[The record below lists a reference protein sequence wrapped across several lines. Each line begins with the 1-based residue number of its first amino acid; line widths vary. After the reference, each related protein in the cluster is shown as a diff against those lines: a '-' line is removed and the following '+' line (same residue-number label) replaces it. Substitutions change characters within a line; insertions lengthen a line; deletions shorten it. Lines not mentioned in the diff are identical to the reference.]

1 MRTVTF
7 LGLAMI
13 AKCIDP
19 VRTGDATNLI
29 MVVIIV
35 SFIVDFIDTRKKWE
49 KK

>member
-19 VRTGDATNLI
+19 VRIGDAINLI
-29 MVVIIV
+29 LLIFIT